1 MLELTLSLFAGGRNL
16 SGSLL
21 KSTILVTINGHSSGP
36 ELPYSN
42 ANFCFLKNPQ
52 DSSFIMVGGVHDS
65 KSLQIYDFKSN
76 AWTDPA
82 PPNDAERSKIPVQ
95 VNNMACALNYYYGD
109 LSIILV
115 GGDMGSIDGT
125 SKIQVYTLSTG
136 FWSIPS
142 R

>member
-1 MLELTLSLFAGGRNL
+1 M
-16 SGSLL
+16 L
-21 KSTILVTINGHSSGP
+21 KSTIFVTIVSYSSGP

-42 ANFCFLKNPQ
+42 ANFCLLKNPQ
-52 DSSFIMVGGVHDS
+52 DSNFFMVGGLHDS

-82 PPNDAERSKIPVQ
+82 PPDDAKRSKIPIP

-109 LSIILV
+109 LSIILI
-115 GGDMGSIDGT
+115 GGDRLDMGSIVGT

-142 R
+142 K